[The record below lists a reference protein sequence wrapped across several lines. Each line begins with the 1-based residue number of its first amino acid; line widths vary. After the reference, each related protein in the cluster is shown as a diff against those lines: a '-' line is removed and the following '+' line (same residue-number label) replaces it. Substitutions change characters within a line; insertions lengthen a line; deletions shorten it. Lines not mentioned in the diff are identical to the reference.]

1 MTVRAFLRSTL
12 RTAAAQAI
20 NLPGFEFPQCHKDG
34 TVDYYCPRRWAM
46 VRRVR
51 QVPED
56 ALSLLPEAEAARV
69 RRHLH
74 RHMGGKAVAA

>member
-1 MTVRAFLRSTL
+1 MTVRAFLRSAL
-12 RTAAAQAI
+12 RTAAAQSI
-20 NLPGFEFPQCHKDG
+20 NLPGFECPQCHKDG

-56 ALSLLPEAEAARV
+56 ALTLLPEAEAARV

-74 RHMGGKAVAA
+74 RAMAPGVAA

>member
-1 MTVRAFLRSTL
+1 MTVRAFHCSAL
-12 RTAAAQAI
+12 RTAAAQTI
-20 NLPGFEFPQCHKDG
+20 NLPGFEWPQCHKDG

-51 QVPED
+51 LVPED
-56 ALSLLPEAEAARV
+56 ALSLLPVAEAARV

-74 RHMGGKAVAA
+74 RNLGAKAAA

>member
-1 MTVRAFLRSTL
+1 MTVRAFLRSAL

-20 NLPGFEFPQCHKDG
+20 NLPGFEFPQCHDDG
-34 TVDYYCPRRWAM
+34 TVTYWCPRRWGM

-56 ALSLLPEAEAARV
+56 ALTLLPEAEAARV
-69 RRHLH
+69 RRRLH
-74 RHMGGKAVAA
+74 RHMGGKAAA